1 MNKNQAI
8 ITLWDIIGVIEMLD
22 KTTEDDELYRE
33 RVNFLVQQKEKTGIV
48 KEGAFLILEGEKIGL

>member
-8 ITLWDIIGVIEMLD
+8 ITLWDIIGVIEMLN
-22 KTTEDDELYRE
+22 KTEDDKLYRE